1 MGTAPK
7 RQQKKSVPAKKKPPV
22 GGYPP
27 AENAAEVTALAT
39 VQDSAVYAMFDEL
52 DADII
57 VQELQGIVPAAA
69 RPLAYEFRGS
79 DGNMVRGLSSVG
91 IQEAVRQMARQ
102 REYLRPI
109 SSNIE
114 PMEMPH
120 YGACVLATVTV
131 QRFVV
136 DPSTGTEHPADS
148 ATGTKLQPLRPF
160 KKDGIARY
168 DDPFAIEKAMTKAER
183 NGKAKLIRTDV
194 ASKVLALAL
203 KKNLVQQTNP
213 QQAAAIEKQQQ
224 AQQQAQD
231 RETAAKPDP
240 LTDIKAWLEY
250 MARVKTFVGDEQYY
264 KTLDKF
270 GAKHANQVMKP
281 EQRGAI
287 IKELQDVYRE
297 RQKNEAAA
305 KASTAKAEGR
315 PADSL
320 FDGEPPEPGSNE

>member
-1 MGTAPK
+1 
-7 RQQKKSVPAKKKPPV
+7 
-22 GGYPP
+22 
-27 AENAAEVTALAT
+27 
-39 VQDSAVYAMFDEL
+39 MFDEL

-57 VQELQGIVPAAA
+57 VQELQGIVPSAA
-69 RPLAYEFRGS
+69 RPLAYEFKGS

-91 IQEAVRQMARQ
+91 IQEATRQMARQ
-102 REYLRPI
+102 REFLRPVA
-109 SSNIE
+109 SNIE
-114 PMEMPH
+114 PMDMPH

-136 DPSTGTEHPADS
+136 DPSTGVEHPADS

-160 KKDGIARY
+160 RKDGQTRY

-213 QQAAAIEKQQQ
+213 TQAAAIEKQQQ
-224 AQQQAQD
+224 AQAKAQD
-231 RETAAKPDP
+231 EAASSNPDP
-240 LTDIKAWLEY
+240 LTNIKAWLEY
-250 MARVKTFVGDEQYY
+250 MARVKSFVGDEQYY

-270 GAKHANQVMKP
+270 GAKHANQIMKP

-287 IKELQDVYRE
+287 IKELRDIYAE
-297 RQKNEAAA
+297 RQRATQTEKT
-305 KASTAKAEGR
+305 STAKAEGR

-320 FDGEPPEPGSNE
+320 FENEPEPGSNG